1 MKATRTT
8 ILALLAVLL
17 ASCNSQ
23 QKTIGDAAYGYLDAV
38 ANYRFDDAYPYA
50 SQRTQDVTLRFF
62 KDILT
67 RTDTAYINKN
77 TPAKVTIDQVIVTSD
92 STAQV
97 VYSKTTPITRQQHD
111 TVDMVRE
118 ESRWV
123 VEWVIQ
129 DIPAIL
135 RPVKAQGHR
144 FTREEVM
151 KMEKHTLPEKSN
163 AE

>member
-1 MKATRTT
+1 M
-8 ILALLAVLL
+8 AVLL

-50 SQRTQDVTLRFF
+50 SQRTQEVTLSFF
-62 KDILT
+62 KQIFE
-67 RTDTAYINKN
+67 RTDTAFINKN

-118 ESRWV
+118 DSRWV

-151 KMEKHTLPEKSN
+151 RMEKHSLPEKST